1 MRLLRF
7 LFGVPEDYILGPLLI
22 NIYICDLFFEN
33 SDIDIVNYAYDN
45 PPCLCSSD
53 LDSVI
58 FKLQENA
65 ERTFRWIH
73 NNNLLSNAE
82 KSNLIVSSKKNLP
95 LSLLHKK

>member
-1 MRLLRF
+1 MSLRI
-7 LFGVPEDYILGPLLI
+7 ILGPLLF
-22 NIYICDLFFEN
+22 NIYICDLFFEI
-33 SDIDIVNYAYDN
+33 SDIGIVNYAYDN
-45 PPCLCSSD
+45 TPYLSSSD

-65 ERTFRWIH
+65 EKNFRWIH